1 MKIKYTGIVTSEQ
14 IKEEMSKSYN
24 VSKYDINESWHSR
37 NESISYTFDVSMG
50 DKYGSKRTVKL
61 DNTDVEKIVG
71 GLLSDDGI
79 KYKTLQTKEEHIDG
93 DSREPLDY
101 GTYKFVGFEF
111 TYDKE
116 EK

>member
-71 GLLSDDGI
+71 
-79 KYKTLQTKEEHIDG
+79 
-93 DSREPLDY
+93 
-101 GTYKFVGFEF
+101 
-111 TYDKE
+111 
-116 EK
+116 